1 MSPPVRYALFQ
12 LPGIVGVAALAFG
25 LWEWAGLPGGT
36 ALVIVA
42 AWIAKD
48 IILYRLLRRA
58 HEPTPAGAQALV
70 GRRGVVRRRLDPRGT
85 IAFGV
90 ELWRAEAQRAERPIE
105 AGVEVRVVGARGLVL
120 IVTDDDATRLTA

>member
-12 LPGIVGVAALAFG
+12 LPGIAGVAALAFG
-25 LWEWAGLPGGT
+25 LWEWAGLPGQT

-48 IILYRLLRRA
+48 IILYRFLGRA
-58 HEPTPAGAQALV
+58 HEPTPAGAAALV

-85 IAFGV
+85 IVFGV
-90 ELWRAEAQRAERPIE
+90 ELWRAEAQRRERPIE
-105 AGVEVRVVGARGLVL
+105 VGAAVRVVGARGMVL
-120 IVTDDDATRLTA
+120 IVADDDETRLTP